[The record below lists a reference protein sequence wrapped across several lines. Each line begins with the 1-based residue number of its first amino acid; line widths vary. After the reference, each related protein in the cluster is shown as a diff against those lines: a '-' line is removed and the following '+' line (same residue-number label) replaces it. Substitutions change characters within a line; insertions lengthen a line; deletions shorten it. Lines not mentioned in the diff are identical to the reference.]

1 MNSKNTQVIRLRL
14 FPNSFTYSFLRSSH
28 LVLLRGVLIFSSTNT
43 IDWVF
48 DNHPPARLVLSTFL
62 VSYIFPSVFPL
73 LLLQSQQTQIY
84 LSGSYPP
91 LLPYSC
97 LLHNQPSESNLKVS
111 CTQWCTPEIPAT
123 PEAEARGLL
132 ESRSSSPACVT
143 QQDPTAHPTPIS
155 RQIR

>member
-1 MNSKNTQVIRLRL
+1 MIAAINLQYFAKQNGKFLAKILKTDFYLGSSSLLLILELKNTQVIRPRL
-14 FPNSFTYSFLRSSH
+14 FPTSFTYSFLRSSH
-28 LVLLRGVLIFSSTNT
+28 LVFLRGVLIFSSTNT

-91 LLPYSC
+91 LLPNSC
-97 LLHNQPSESNLKVS
+97 LLHNQPLNQ
-111 CTQWCTPEIPAT
+111 T
-123 PEAEARGLL
+123 
-132 ESRSSSPACVT
+132 
-143 QQDPTAHPTPIS
+143 
-155 RQIR
+155 